1 MITLPY
7 VNVSPIVRWY
17 PLKPLG
23 GNYHCNSDMFCS
35 QIFFIQ
41 PSKATKQS
49 SRTTIHEPREY
60 QSFRG
65 TKHWATAS
73 NSTRQVIN
81 YRNYYFSFLQNTT
94 QKLEKCASFGEVFFI
109 LFSIT
114 DRVSFLEA
122 KRLGKYIQG
131 VKDNDCVMILVGTK
145 TDLCRYRRVS
155 RNEGYEFAREIRSV
169 FCEISVSEG
178 FVETNSLLNDSLR
191 LHLSNKTDQENGDKE
206 KAGPLSRM
214 KEGFK
219 GIYTRRKSCS
229 L

>member
-1 MITLPY
+1 MLSNFLHTTEQGYKTVL
-7 VNVSPIVRWY
+7 
-17 PLKPLG
+17 
-23 GNYHCNSDMFCS
+23 SDYN
-35 QIFFIQ
+35 
-41 PSKATKQS
+41 
-49 SRTTIHEPREY
+49 PRASWG

-65 TKHWATAS
+65 TKHWATAP

-81 YRNYYFSFLQNTT
+81 YSNYYFSFLQNTT

-114 DRVSFLEA
+114 DRISFLEA

>member
-1 MITLPY
+1 MQESMRRKRTCSANPSNIT
-7 VNVSPIVRWY
+7 NVHAVVLGLDGVGKSALTVRF
-17 PLKPLG
+17 LTRR
-23 GNYHCNSDMFCS
+23 
-35 QIFFIQ
+35 FIG
-41 PSKATKQS
+41 
-49 SRTTIHEPREY
+49 EY
-60 QSFRG
+60 DESLEMTYRHHMTLDGQYL
-65 TKHWATAS
+65 ALDIMDTAGE
-73 NSTRQVIN
+73 
-81 YRNYYFSFLQNTT
+81 NTT

-114 DRVSFLEA
+114 DRISFLEA

>member
-1 MITLPY
+1 M
-7 VNVSPIVRWY
+7 
-17 PLKPLG
+17 
-23 GNYHCNSDMFCS
+23 
-35 QIFFIQ
+35 
-41 PSKATKQS
+41 
-49 SRTTIHEPREY
+49 
-60 QSFRG
+60 
-65 TKHWATAS
+65 
-73 NSTRQVIN
+73 
-81 YRNYYFSFLQNTT
+81 
-94 QKLEKCASFGEVFFI
+94 
-109 LFSIT
+109 
-114 DRVSFLEA
+114 
-122 KRLGKYIQG
+122 GKYIQG

-206 KAGPLSRM
+206 KASPLSRM